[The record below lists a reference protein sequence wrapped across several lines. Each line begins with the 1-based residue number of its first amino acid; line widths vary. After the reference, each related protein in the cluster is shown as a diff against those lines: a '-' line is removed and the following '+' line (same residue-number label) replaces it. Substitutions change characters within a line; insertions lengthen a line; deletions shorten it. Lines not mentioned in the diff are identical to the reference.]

1 MPTVLSDLRFAARLL
16 RRTPA
21 FTVVAILTLG
31 TAIGACTAIYSIVYA
46 LVLRP
51 LPYPRSTQIVQLAQV
66 DASGRRNR
74 NFSDLNFEDMR
85 DQTTS
90 FSAMAEFNQYGSS
103 SVVVGGVPLR
113 ARAAGVSRGFFD
125 VMATEPA
132 IGRRFSAEESREG
145 GSKAVIV
152 SDRFWREHFGAAPDL
167 TAARLKLNND
177 VYAVVG
183 VMPAGFAFP
192 PDVNIWEPREAT
204 ARIPFRTGHNWRV
217 IARLRDGVGLAA
229 ARADASAVA
238 KRLKAQFGEDTMM
251 SDASVVLLQDELVGN
266 VRPALLI
273 LLASVALLLVVACA
287 NLANVL
293 LARVTVRQ
301 RELALRAAMGATS
314 RQVMVPIVVE
324 SLLVSLSGG
333 AFGIVLAAV
342 IVRSTTLIDAADLPH
357 VGEIQV
363 SWPVLLFAVTITSL
377 TALALSFLAVWRQQ
391 RVDVAASL
399 KDAQRGQ
406 TDRKSVV

>member
-152 SDRFWREHFGAAPDL
+152 SD
-167 TAARLKLNND
+167 
-177 VYAVVG
+177 
-183 VMPAGFAFP
+183 
-192 PDVNIWEPREAT
+192 
-204 ARIPFRTGHNWRV
+204 
-217 IARLRDGVGLAA
+217 
-229 ARADASAVA
+229 
-238 KRLKAQFGEDTMM
+238 
-251 SDASVVLLQDELVGN
+251 
-266 VRPALLI
+266 
-273 LLASVALLLVVACA
+273 
-287 NLANVL
+287 
-293 LARVTVRQ
+293 
-301 RELALRAAMGATS
+301 
-314 RQVMVPIVVE
+314 
-324 SLLVSLSGG
+324 
-333 AFGIVLAAV
+333 
-342 IVRSTTLIDAADLPH
+342 
-357 VGEIQV
+357 
-363 SWPVLLFAVTITSL
+363 
-377 TALALSFLAVWRQQ
+377 
-391 RVDVAASL
+391 
-399 KDAQRGQ
+399 
-406 TDRKSVV
+406 